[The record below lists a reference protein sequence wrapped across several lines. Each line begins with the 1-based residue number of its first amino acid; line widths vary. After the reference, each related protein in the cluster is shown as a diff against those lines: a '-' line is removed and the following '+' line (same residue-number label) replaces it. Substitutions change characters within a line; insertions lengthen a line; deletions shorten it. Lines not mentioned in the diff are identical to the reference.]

1 MSWTCEQTEARLSE
15 YLDGLF
21 HEHDR
26 LAFNVHVNGC
36 ERCTL
41 LASSVVHMLGG
52 LHGLEAV
59 EPPPRLV
66 YNILDKTLGP
76 REAAKGWR
84 SAFGWLRLL
93 GSRRFAYSAVSVA
106 ASLLILALSTGFS
119 LRKPRLA
126 DLSPVN
132 IYHNANSRAHL
143 LYAQTTK
150 FVSDLRVVYEIQSRL
165 GRESDLP
172 ANRENTLPPSSPEKR
187 PGRTDRSHPATPR
200 QQNRAF
206 DIGRQIEVLASEVPA
221 FSGQLCAQ
229 WIARSIR

>member
-21 HEHDR
+21 NEHDR
-26 LAFNVHVNGC
+26 LAFNVHVNAC
-36 ERCTL
+36 ARCTL
-41 LASSVVHMLGG
+41 LASSVARMLGG
-52 LHGLEAV
+52 LHGMEAV

-84 SAFGWLRLL
+84 SVLGWLRVL
-93 GSRRFAYSAVSVA
+93 GSRRFAYSAISVA

-126 DLSPVN
+126 NLSPVN

-143 LYAQTTK
+143 MYAQTTK

-165 GRESDLP
+165 GKENDLP
-172 ANRENTLPPSSPEKR
+172 ANQENTLPQSSPEKQ
-187 PGRTDRSHPATPR
+187 PGRTEGTRPGTPR

-221 FSGQLCAQ
+221 ISSQLCAQ
-229 WIARSIR
+229 WIGRRFR

>member
-15 YLDGLF
+15 YLDGVF
-21 HEHDR
+21 NEHDR
-26 LAFNVHVNGC
+26 VAFNVHVNAC

-41 LASSVVHMLGG
+41 LASSVARMLGG
-52 LHGLEAV
+52 LHGMEAV
-59 EPPPRLV
+59 DPPPRLV

-84 SAFGWLRLL
+84 SMLGWLRLL
-93 GSRRFAYSAVSVA
+93 GSRRFVYSAVSIA
-106 ASLLILALSTGFS
+106 ASMLILALSTGFS

-126 DLSPVN
+126 DLSPAN
-132 IYHNANSRAHL
+132 IYHNADRSAHL
-143 LYAQTTK
+143 LYAHTTK

-172 ANRENTLPPSSPEKR
+172 ANQENTLPQSSPEKQ
-187 PGRTDRSHPATPR
+187 PGRTDRTHPPTPR

-206 DIGRQIEVLASEVPA
+206 DIGRQIEVLANEVPTISSQ
-221 FSGQLCAQ
+221 FCAQ
-229 WIARSIR
+229 WIGRRFR